1 MDGLCRFMGRQGR
14 AVGRRCRCGKGW
26 DGPPILGGP
35 AAGQAGAPG
44 LGRGASQRAARAAL
58 RAGPEGGELAAGA
71 GARGEAA
78 EGEGRDVDER
88 GLGGSGEER
97 GG

>member
-26 DGPPILGGP
+26 DGPPIMGGP

-71 GARGEAA
+71 RAGA
-78 EGEGRDVDER
+78 EGAERER
-88 GLGGSGEER
+88 GDVHEGGLRGCGED
-97 GG
+97 